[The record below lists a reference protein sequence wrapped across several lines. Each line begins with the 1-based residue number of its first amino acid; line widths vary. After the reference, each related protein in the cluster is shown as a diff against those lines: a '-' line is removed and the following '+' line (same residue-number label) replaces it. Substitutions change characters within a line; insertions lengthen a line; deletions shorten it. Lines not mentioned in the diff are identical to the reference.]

1 MVGNIAG
8 IVKLYLVIAVL
19 LGRLPAAK
27 SQSGVGSQP
36 KLFLPGI
43 VSTGLNE
50 RDMAISPD
58 ARDMYYT
65 IQAPRLSFST
75 IVHRVYRNNKCGNAE
90 IAFFSGQ
97 YADLEPEFSPDGK
110 RLFFVSNRPLM
121 GDSGTK
127 DYDIWYVEKNSSGWG
142 TPVNA
147 GPEVNSADNEFYP
160 SITTDGSVY
169 FTAIR
174 PDTLGQEDI
183 YKSKWTG
190 NQFMKPENIGPVV
203 NSRNDEFNAF
213 VDPLERFI
221 IFSVEGDAEGYI
233 GRGDLYISYRPKDGN
248 WGKPVNLGPAINT
261 NRLDYCPFV
270 HNGILYFTSERV
282 EPVYKKDRVKLSFG
296 EVINKLN
303 RAGNGFGDIWS
314 IPVSKILNM
323 K

>member
-1 MVGNIAG
+1 MFRNSTSTRN
-8 IVKLYLVIAVL
+8 LFLVTTVL
-19 LGRLPAAK
+19 FCSQHAAE

-36 KLFLPGI
+36 KLFLPGL

-58 ARDMYYT
+58 GKDMYYT

-75 IVHRVYRNNKCGNAE
+75 IVHRIYRNNKWGNAE

-97 YADLEPEFSPDGK
+97 YADLEPAFSPDGK

-127 DYDIWYVEKNSSGWG
+127 DYDIWYVEKKSSGWG

-160 SITTDGSVY
+160 SITTDGSLY

-183 YKSKWTG
+183 YKSKWSG
-190 NQFMKPENIGPVV
+190 NKFMKPENIGPVV
-203 NSRNDEFNAF
+203 NSRHDEFNAF
-213 VDPLERFI
+213 VDPMERYI
-221 IFSVEGDAEGYI
+221 IFSVEGDREGYI
-233 GRGDLYISYRPKDGN
+233 GRGDLYISYRQGDGN
-248 WGKPVNLGPAINT
+248 WDEPVNLGPAINT

-270 HNGILYFTSERV
+270 HKGILYFTSERV
-282 EPVYKKDRVKLSFG
+282 ENVYKKNGAKLLLG
-296 EVINKLN
+296 EVVNRLN
-303 RAGNGFGDIWS
+303 SAGNGFGDIWF
-314 IPVSKILNM
+314 IPVNKIL
-323 K
+323 KLK